1 MTHMTW
7 LEIAFSTLLTATL
20 VVAWSRYSLEK
31 GLLRRLAELYLCQG
45 TGGAVSGP
53 RGRTGAAG
61 CV

>member
-1 MTHMTW
+1 MTW
-7 LEIAFSTLLTATL
+7 LQIAFSTLLATTL

-31 GLLRRLAELYLCQG
+31 GRLRRLAELCLCQC
-45 TGGAVSGP
+45 TGGAVSGH